1 MINKSVKI
9 MKFQC
14 SSLKNELVLSRQR
27 GAQFQLQNHIM
38 HFKDV
43 KIFIVVSLRKSKGS
57 TTVFHWKQNS
67 SLKNEIQLW
76 KSIWVCFW
84 KWVFVCVIDL
94 FWCISTPFKK
104 IVTVHQNPVSVDSD
118 ALNRLQSLPS
128 KTWTDTK
135 TNFPESR

>member
-14 SSLKNELVLSRQR
+14 SSLKNELVLSRQ
-27 GAQFQLQNHIM
+27 FQLQNHRI

-43 KIFIVVSLRKSKGS
+43 KIFIVVSLRKAKFNNG
-57 TTVFHWKQNS
+57 F
-67 SLKNEIQLW
+67 SLKAKLISVKWNLIVKVYLSLFL
-76 KSIWVCFW
+76 KV
-84 KWVFVCVIDL
+84 WVFVWVIDL

-118 ALNRLQSLPS
+118 ALNRLQSLSS
-128 KTWTDTK
+128 KTWTDMK
-135 TNFPESR
+135 TNFPESL

>member
-43 KIFIVVSLRKSKGS
+43 KIFIVVSLRKAKVQQRFFTESKIHLRKMKFNCKS
-57 TTVFHWKQNS
+57 LSKFVFESECLFALLIYFDVFQRLLKRLLQFIKTPSVLTV
-67 SLKNEIQLW
+67 
-76 KSIWVCFW
+76 
-84 KWVFVCVIDL
+84 
-94 FWCISTPFKK
+94 T
-104 IVTVHQNPVSVDSD
+104 
-118 ALNRLQSLPS
+118 R
-128 KTWTDTK
+128 
-135 TNFPESR
+135 